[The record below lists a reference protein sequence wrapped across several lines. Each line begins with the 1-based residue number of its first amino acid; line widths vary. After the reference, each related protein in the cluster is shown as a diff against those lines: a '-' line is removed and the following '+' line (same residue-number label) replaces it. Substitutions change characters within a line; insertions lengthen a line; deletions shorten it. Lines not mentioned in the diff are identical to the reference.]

1 MGGVATLSS
10 KGQVTIPREIR
21 DFMLLEKMDK
31 LIFTAL
37 GKDLLLV
44 KPVKKDFLAFGGSV
58 TPKRR
63 PENFDKVREEVL
75 KKIGQSI
82 SKKT

>member
-1 MGGVATLSS
+1 MATLSS